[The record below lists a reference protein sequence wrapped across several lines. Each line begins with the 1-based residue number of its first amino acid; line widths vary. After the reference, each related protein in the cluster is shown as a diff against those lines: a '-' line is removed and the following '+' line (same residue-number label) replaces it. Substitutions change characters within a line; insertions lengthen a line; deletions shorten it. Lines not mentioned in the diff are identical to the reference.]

1 MRFRLVFLLA
11 LLPYGYGSAQQPQP
25 GFPGGGLWQHPPER
39 MVPMTVADG
48 VMIATG
54 SISGGGGKAVGPLG
68 FMVDTAATSTVIDAD
83 AARRAGWTAAA
94 GSLFKGRTLELAG
107 ASVGDRPVFGLNLSA
122 IARQIGEPVEGI
134 AGSDIFQH
142 FAVRVDYVRHG
153 LTLSLPESCATPEK
167 KLRLRLVGGLP
178 FVEATVAASGGTAV
192 QGMFLVDTGQPGTG
206 LILTSEFLRKHP
218 ELGQK
223 QAHLPYFDSAGKV
236 QATTFLRLG
245 SLQLEAAELK
255 DVVATVAPP
264 AGGDSGLAGVVGGGV
279 FSRFDLLVD
288 LPRHWLTLTPNA
300 DYGAPFEADMSGILL
315 LSGQS
320 NGRSGEG
327 NGRLGHGVYTIAGI
341 AEKSP
346 ASEAGLQEGDRLV
359 SIGDRKV
366 TDMSMDQ
373 VRGILKSTPGTKVV
387 VGIDRSGKGLQVTL
401 TLRRVI

>member
-1 MRFRLVFLLA
+1 MRVLIAILLA
-11 LLPYGYGSAQQPQP
+11 SLPSGYGAAQQPQP
-25 GFPGGGLWQHPPER
+25 GFPGGGLWQHPPDR
-39 MVPMTVADG
+39 MVPITIVDG
-48 VMIATG
+48 VMIASG
-54 SISGGGGKAVGPLG
+54 SISGGGGKEAGPLA
-68 FMVDTAATSTVIDAD
+68 FVVDTAATSTVIDID
-83 AARRAGWTAAA
+83 AAHRAGWS
-94 GSLFKGRTLELAG
+94 GGKGAPYKNRTLELAG
-107 ASVGDRPVFGLNLSA
+107 ASVGDRPVFALNLSSMA
-122 IARQIGEPVEGI
+122 KQLGEAVGGI

-153 LTLSLPESCATPEK
+153 LTLTLPESCATPEK

-178 FVEATVAASGGTAV
+178 FVEASVAAPGGTAV
-192 QGMFLVDTGQPGTG
+192 QGMFLVDTGQAGTG

-236 QATTFLRLG
+236 QPTAFLRLG
-245 SLQLEAAELK
+245 SLQLGDAALK

-264 AGGDSGLAGVVGGGV
+264 AGGDSGLAGVIGGGV
-279 FSRFDLLVD
+279 LSRFDLLVD
-288 LPRHWLTLTPNA
+288 MPRHWLTLTPNA

-315 LSGQS
+315 LSGEP

-327 NGRLGHGVYTIAGI
+327 NGRLGDRVYTIAAI

-346 ASEAGLQEGDRLV
+346 ASEAGLQQGDRLV

-366 TDMSMDQ
+366 NDMSMDQ

-401 TLRRVI
+401 TLRRAV